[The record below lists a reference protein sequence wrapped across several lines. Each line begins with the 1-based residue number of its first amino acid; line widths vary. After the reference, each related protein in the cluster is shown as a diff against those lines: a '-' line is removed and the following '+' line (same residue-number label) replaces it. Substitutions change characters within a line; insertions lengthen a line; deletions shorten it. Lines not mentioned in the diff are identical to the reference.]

1 MLVNGKEVF
10 YSNYT
15 EESQKQSINI
25 QDKIAGATKN
35 FDIISDVT
43 SKELKQLE
51 AQYNTDFSEVTNG
64 FGFFDSEKATNED
77 YEDRKENY
85 VVYDL
90 MDQNEYLHRGLE
102 IIADDSTQ
110 KNDDA
115 QVIKI
120 LTDDE
125 KKKEILD
132 ELFYDTIDLNNEL
145 WSIVYETCKKG

>member
-51 AQYNTDFSEVTNG
+51 AQYNTDFS
-64 FGFFDSEKATNED
+64 
-77 YEDRKENY
+77 
-85 VVYDL
+85 
-90 MDQNEYLHRGLE
+90 
-102 IIADDSTQ
+102 
-110 KNDDA
+110 
-115 QVIKI
+115 
-120 LTDDE
+120 
-125 KKKEILD
+125 
-132 ELFYDTIDLNNEL
+132 
-145 WSIVYETCKKG
+145 